1 MNRLIENHEVEEEG
15 RSSSRQGKCG
25 RENMREVMGR
35 EQKSSKVC
43 ETGKVLPHLCFLS
56 ENCHVASKWN

>member
-1 MNRLIENHEVEEEG
+1 MNRLMENHETEEEG
-15 RSSSRQGKCG
+15 GSSRRQGKCG

-43 ETGKVLPHLCFLS
+43 ETGKVLPHLWFF
-56 ENCHVASKWN
+56 K